1 LAAEQ
6 DSRRHR
12 TIPPCT
18 SQHYVRVSLRG
29 RSMRQ
34 DWMRCGG
41 TSRSHPRPVG
51 WRSPH
56 L

>member
-6 DSRRHR
+6 NSRRHR

-18 SQHYVRVSLRG
+18 SQHYTRVSLRR

-41 TSRSHPRPVG
+41 TPRPHPQPVG
-51 WRSPH
+51 WLSPH